1 MSNFAGHRAATEI
14 DSDNRRSSH
23 SQRRH
28 MSVSY
33 RRALP
38 PDIALAWPTV
48 RSDWGLFL
56 PALLPRVPMIIAD
69 LVASDRLTMCVIE
82 DVRHKTP
89 VLMGGC
95 GFLPR
100 GFIERAQR
108 VEGRSVLEQALDAEW
123 RSTPTFLGRRQVVQG
138 NRGGDLEMINFFAT
152 PPDDG
157 PALSYVVSVVYD
169 AWQFFVKGFELHG
182 IWQENASPRHDATL
196 TAAGYRLVRKFER
209 HTTDVVTLFHT
220 SRTDAQGSLIAS
232 VMTSPPPVFGFSR
245 AEQRL
250 LECALLDQTDQEIAE
265 VLQVTPDAIKKRW
278 RSINAKVGE
287 REPATLVG
295 VTSAIGRRRAILG
308 RIRPR
313 LEELRPWQ

>member
-1 MSNFAGHRAATEI
+1 MEI
-14 DSDNRRSSH
+14 DSDDRPSCHGQPR
-23 SQRRH
+23 Q

-38 PDIALAWPTV
+38 RDIAPAWPTV

-69 LVASDRLTMCVIE
+69 LVTSDRLTMCVIE
-82 DVRHKTP
+82 DVRSKTP
-89 VLMGGC
+89 VLMGGF

-108 VEGRSVLEQALDAEW
+108 VECRSVLEQAFEAEW

-138 NRGGDLEMINFFAT
+138 NRGRDLEMINFFAT

-157 PALSYVVSVVYD
+157 PALSHLVSVVYD
-169 AWQFFVKGFELHG
+169 AWQFFVKGFELNG

-196 TAAGYRLVRKFER
+196 SAAGYRLARKFER
-209 HTTDVVTLFHT
+209 NTDVVTLFHT
-220 SRTDAQGSLIAS
+220 SKTDAQGSLVGS
-232 VMTSPPPVFGFSR
+232 VMSSPPPVFGFSR
-245 AEQRL
+245 GEQRL
-250 LECALLDQTDQEIAE
+250 LECALLDQTDQEVAE

-278 RSINAKVGE
+278 RSINAKVGD
-287 REPATLVG
+287 REPATLAG

-313 LEELRPWQ
+313 LEEMRPYQ